1 MLFNV
6 LQNGFICQ
14 FVNLHQIVES
24 FCFEEADCSF
34 TVFPPEKFPH
44 VLYCDILMT
53 GQFFVAA
60 ESINII
66 ETILPERF
74 GDDLFNRLAKLYLSF
89 GEVRPAIEY
98 KTKSGLIIVSMI

>member
-1 MLFNV
+1 
-6 LQNGFICQ
+6 
-14 FVNLHQIVES
+14 
-24 FCFEEADCSF
+24 
-34 TVFPPEKFPH
+34 
-44 VLYCDILMT
+44 MT

-66 ETILPERF
+66 EAILPERF
-74 GDDLFNRLAKLYLSF
+74 GDDLFNRLAKLDLSF